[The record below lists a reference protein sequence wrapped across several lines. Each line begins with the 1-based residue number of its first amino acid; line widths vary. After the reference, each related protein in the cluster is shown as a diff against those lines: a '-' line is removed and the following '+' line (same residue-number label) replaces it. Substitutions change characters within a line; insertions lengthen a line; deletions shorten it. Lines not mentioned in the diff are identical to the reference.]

1 MKKKNVKV
9 VFFFFYSPRCLFFS
23 NISAGIQPQVYADT
37 NVIVGIVFY
46 SHSSEGQSSIRVL
59 SKFLKRLFRNQ
70 NEVHKI
76 LDVLMISIKTVL
88 IHQRSKISVCE

>member
-1 MKKKNVKV
+1 MVRLGLFNALVT
-9 VFFFFYSPRCLFFS
+9 RCLFFS

-46 SHSSEGQSSIRVL
+46 AHSSEGQSSIRVL

-76 LDVLMISIKTVL
+76 LDVLMISITKL
-88 IHQRSKISVCE
+88 Y